1 MASEICGPL
10 AILSSRGKQG
20 RKRVQ
25 RRRFHYTLVVMTD
38 TSANIICESDIIA
51 FWTRDRNDDV
61 NEVQRGLLKSG
72 VDIKVV
78 HV

>member
-1 MASEICGPL
+1 MAE
-10 AILSSRGKQG
+10 
-20 RKRVQ
+20 
-25 RRRFHYTLVVMTD
+25 